1 MIKTT
6 DPKLAERSSNSNSQ
20 NQRLVGRRALVAAI
34 TALPAIIAFGYLE
47 FGKSS
52 EASGDSANP
61 DASGIVKVSIV
72 EFTDSGQ
79 RKGLVMVDKVVKTDA
94 EWQKELTP
102 EQYEVTRK
110 KGTERPFQNLYAEN
124 HDKGLYRCICC
135 GNALFSSDTKFE
147 SGTGWPSF
155 YQPIAKENVKTES
168 DRSLFMT
175 RTEVLCAQCDAHL
188 GHVFDDGPRPTGL
201 RYCMNSASL
210 KFIKADEP
218 DKT

>member
-6 DPKLAERSSNSNSQ
+6 DPKLVERNSNSNSQ

-47 FGKSS
+47 FGRSS
-52 EASGDSANP
+52 EAAGDSANP
-61 DASGIVKVSIV
+61 DPSGIVKVSIV

-155 YQPIAKENVKTES
+155 YQPIAPENVKTET
-168 DRSLFMT
+168 DRSLFMK
-175 RTEVLCAQCDAHL
+175 RTEVLCAKCDAHL

-210 KFIKADEP
+210 KFIKSDEP
-218 DKT
+218 NKT